1 MMHKARIS
9 YNRLNNNPL
18 LDICTNKIVIIIVSS
33 TLIAYCTYEKMISSL
48 FVKRWKESLPSYYLK
63 DHDSLPHV
71 NNLWF
76 VPKFHLNKLFRSQ

>member
-48 FVKRWKESLPSYYLK
+48 FVKRWKESLPSYYIK
-63 DHDSLPHV
+63 DHDSMPHV
-71 NNLWF
+71 N
-76 VPKFHLNKLFRSQ
+76 K